1 VAEGPGAP
9 EPGTAAGMTELQ
21 MHAAAEAAGAPE
33 PGTAAAMTELQKHAA
48 YFDGDHDGIVTVE
61 ETYQGEPQVSSLG
74 KKNPLQS

>member
-1 VAEGPGAP
+1 VLLADGA
-9 EPGTAAGMTELQ
+9 GSKSTAPPPPP
-21 MHAAAEAAGAPE
+21 GAPE